1 MKPLRTS
8 DSEPSS
14 GILKIAINFRIFVSV
29 AHKPGGGF
37 FMDKVI
43 TPVNL
48 QEVLD
53 SSAVVLID
61 FWASW
66 CGPCRVLSPTV
77 DDIAEEYA
85 NRVTVAKCNV
95 EDCEDISMQYGIRNV
110 PTLLFFKNGN
120 LAERRVGLVQKQEI
134 ASILDSLL

>member
-1 MKPLRTS
+1 
-8 DSEPSS
+8 
-14 GILKIAINFRIFVSV
+14 
-29 AHKPGGGF
+29 
-37 FMDKVI
+37 MDKVI

-77 DDIAEEYA
+77 DEIAEEYA
-85 NRVTVAKCNV
+85 NRVIVAKCNV

-110 PTLLFFKNGN
+110 PTLLFFKNRE

-134 ASILDSLL
+134 ASILESLL

>member
-1 MKPLRTS
+1 
-8 DSEPSS
+8 
-14 GILKIAINFRIFVSV
+14 
-29 AHKPGGGF
+29 
-37 FMDKVI
+37 MDKVI

-77 DDIAEEYA
+77 DEIAEEYA
-85 NRVTVAKCNV
+85 NRVIVAKCNV

-110 PTLLFFKNGN
+110 PTLLFFKNGEVV
-120 LAERRVGLVQKQEI
+120 ERRVGLVQKQEI
-134 ASILDSLL
+134 SSILDSLI

>member
-1 MKPLRTS
+1 
-8 DSEPSS
+8 
-14 GILKIAINFRIFVSV
+14 
-29 AHKPGGGF
+29 
-37 FMDKVI
+37 MDKVI

-77 DDIAEEYA
+77 DEIAEEYA
-85 NRVTVAKCNV
+85 NRVIVAKCNV

-110 PTLLFFKNGN
+110 PTLLFFKNGE
-120 LAERRVGLVQKQEI
+120 LDERRVGLVQKQEI
-134 ASILDSLL
+134 ASILESLL

>member
-1 MKPLRTS
+1 
-8 DSEPSS
+8 
-14 GILKIAINFRIFVSV
+14 
-29 AHKPGGGF
+29 
-37 FMDKVI
+37 MDKVI

-77 DDIAEEYA
+77 DEIAEEYA
-85 NRVTVAKCNV
+85 NRVIVAKCNV

-110 PTLLFFKNGN
+110 PTLLFFKNGE
-120 LAERRVGLVQKQEI
+120 LVERRVGLVQKQEI